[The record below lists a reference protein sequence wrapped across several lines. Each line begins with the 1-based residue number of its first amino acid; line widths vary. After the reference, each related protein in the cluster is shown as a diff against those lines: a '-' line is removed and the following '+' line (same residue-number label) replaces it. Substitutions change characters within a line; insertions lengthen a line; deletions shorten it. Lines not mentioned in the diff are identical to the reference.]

1 MSDELISLADK
12 LLEEK
17 ISLYGPQAPAT
28 LPDDVADQR
37 ARKYSYAFSDD
48 PEAPSLDEMRSS
60 VQVGDEDSQRRRALA
75 SQQMQ
80 DIQARQNVI
89 RKVIAARGNQPLSF
103 EDTDM
108 IMNVSKQSLPYTLD
122 NIFEKEYANKT
133 VTAHSLLSGAGTSD
147 EEHAVMDQTANVL
160 SRRERFQKIAEDV
173 QARYQSMSGIESGW
187 DFAKSFL
194 PFKSWWDIK
203 HTINSKETVSSF
215 LKGNAMEDIV
225 RSYWLMGEDEAATK
239 ARQDIEDLAGKNIY
253 DAIALSQALLH
264 FSGSEKFLE
273 NLGSGADLST
283 IPALKFAKSAKNLI
297 KAATTNKLDTVEI
310 LNATGNV
317 EEAARATIID
327 KITPKKIKRDM
338 SDFDILKNDIP
349 TVLNPKEVIESF
361 RPTVGLSR
369 ELANRLVKNLDDN
382 AAQFLDQ
389 LRDVTIP
396 VERLDRRTQAW
407 KLAEAQAD
415 ERLRQAFPRLEDG
428 VLNIRT
434 IYPEETA
441 ANVGF
446 RQMEIGQ
453 RTDAL
458 GKAAEASDNT
468 TAFLQTFKAVSG
480 EQLPY
485 FTKSQIANDKGF
497 LTPSSGAA
505 KPYTLEER
513 LAAAREA
520 TPASDYQHPRSAVS
534 GQVRKV
540 APAFEEG
547 ESKIPQAA
555 NVGRYTKKTIETSK
569 MVESP
574 VMNDVVL
581 TSANQ
586 NNKYAVRP
594 SGIEGSTKALSSK
607 IDTTTFK
614 LSKQGTPT
622 YLKADNDVIESISHG
637 TPTTFKTAKGSEYTV
652 LPDGTTR
659 RNKALRDEPGHEGD
673 QGIKADSQKTHY
685 VSSSDATKLADFQA
699 QHSKGV
705 KVAIREYK
713 DGRIGLYYV
722 SGKDKGKFEARTMV
736 KPLDGPQIGAIPV
749 ELWHD
754 GTKVHFGNKIVEINP
769 GLESKG
775 FSNGIVIELGKPDAK
790 PFQSEQIAQTF
801 AKSVYGLEEGSYT
814 IEAKAPNSY
823 FIGVKQ
829 TIDETSPTVRAQ
841 LAIDTEWSKTNTTS
855 IGRMLSAVRS
865 GDARIAEETMNQERK
880 NATFGSAQFMS
891 LIGKMQKEDI
901 FSLQKS
907 DKEGWKRFNQ
917 FIEAQRR
924 FIKDGKV
931 GKFSETLADFET
943 DWKQS
948 FGKTPSYEEARAY
961 WSYKQMSDFDYT
973 IRNLNVYRDKARLGM
988 MEFGLPT
995 VKGQKAGT
1003 PFVEGRIVD
1012 SIPEHQGYFPN
1023 VALWDA
1029 DPNLVR
1035 TLQTGENPLTR
1046 AQISELLATGRYKI
1060 IQLSPYSMDQIKGMN
1075 IKGLDLGDRP
1085 IRYILTDDYSQAPL
1099 RAKQLPYQPGGHI
1112 EYTTEFF
1119 ISQPNVKVNSA
1130 ENINFKYSTY
1140 YGDNNLHGID
1150 TRAEGEKFV
1159 KAYQEAINLWKSKDA
1174 RFDSYV
1180 AKNLPYTGSEL
1191 AKLLEK
1197 GTIDPNAPVMLR
1209 GKNKS
1214 LWETNPEYL
1223 RNNFVNLRRD
1233 TDDPHNIFQ
1242 GQIDLAYATERNAPI
1257 TTIVNQGSEANPVF
1271 QFRPARMVD
1280 AMSSMNR
1287 AMTDLVKGRWLED
1300 LKIKAVEDFH
1310 AKFGDLV
1317 MGDSQQSFW
1326 NNPFKNLLDPKWA
1339 ATTDLERLQAAKN
1352 YRRATL
1358 EFLNALPD
1366 EYVTLKNFQ
1375 ESVLS
1380 TIKEKVGQS
1389 VFETAELW
1397 MLHRSNSPVAT
1408 IRNIAFRSSQALFN
1422 PAVFLTQAL
1431 TSMNAVAVSPINGM
1445 KGLAAATMTNMIR
1458 YNDSPSHMAAYS
1470 KIMEAFGMSSKDFQE
1485 SVAMLKRSG
1494 MMDVGAEHAYL
1505 DTFKQSQVKKSKMG
1519 EFLDTSAIFFNEGE
1533 KFTRMTSWHTS
1544 FLDWREANP
1553 TKVVTNRD
1561 LKEIMNR
1568 ADAMGVNMTRASNA
1582 AWQQGL
1588 MSIPAQFQGYYARML
1603 DMTWGGSAGV
1613 LSQAERARIFA
1624 MNSALYGIPASLGAY
1639 IAFYPVN
1646 DVIRE
1651 GMKKKGIDPDE
1662 NVVSKILDQGLVGP
1676 MLEVVTGR
1684 KLDIGA
1690 KYGPSGQDWFRDLAN
1705 GEEGIMTKVLGGVSG
1720 RTLKQYWEST
1730 YPFRAAF
1737 LGAIGYYPDYFP
1749 IQGKDFVN
1757 LFTDNISTLS
1767 NAAKAWGIINAH
1779 EYLTKRGDA
1788 IKDLPEWEGYL
1799 YALTGIKDAK
1809 ITEAFTTRQVLQ
1821 DIDSVQREY
1830 KNLYIRDM
1838 RAALNAGE
1846 DYKQMGEYLRRAS
1859 GWIQLGKFRPDEITR
1874 MQKDALSGKWQDL
1887 ATNLDLKLAKERPE
1901 LTEAWL
1907 KGLKK

>member
-239 ARQDIEDLAGKNIY
+239 AMQDIEDLAGKNIY

-327 KITPKKIKRDM
+327 KITPKKIKGDM
-338 SDFDILKNDIP
+338 SDFDILKNDIL
-349 TVLNPKEVIESF
+349 TVLNPKEATESF

-434 IYPEETA
+434 VYPEETA

-622 YLKADNDVIESISHG
+622 YLKADNDV
-637 TPTTFKTAKGSEYTV
+637 
-652 LPDGTTR
+652 
-659 RNKALRDEPGHEGD
+659 
-673 QGIKADSQKTHY
+673 
-685 VSSSDATKLADFQA
+685 
-699 QHSKGV
+699 
-705 KVAIREYK
+705 
-713 DGRIGLYYV
+713 
-722 SGKDKGKFEARTMV
+722 
-736 KPLDGPQIGAIPV
+736 
-749 ELWHD
+749 
-754 GTKVHFGNKIVEINP
+754 
-769 GLESKG
+769 
-775 FSNGIVIELGKPDAK
+775 NGIVIELGKPDAK

-961 WSYKQMSDFDYT
+961 WSYKQISDFDYT

-1624 MNSALYGIPASLGAY
+1624 MNSALYGIPTSLGAY

-1690 KYGPSGQDWFRDLAN
+1690 KYGPGGQDWFRDLAN

-1799 YALTGIKDAK
+1799 YALTGVKDAK

>member
-327 KITPKKIKRDM
+327 KITPKKIKGDM

-349 TVLNPKEVIESF
+349 TVINPKEATESF

-434 IYPEETA
+434 VYPEETA

-622 YLKADNDVIESISHG
+622 YLKADNDVI
-637 TPTTFKTAKGSEYTV
+637 P
-652 LPDGTTR
+652 PNGTT
-659 RNKALRDEPGHEGD
+659 NDL
-673 QGIKADSQKTHY
+673 
-685 VSSSDATKLADFQA
+685 
-699 QHSKGV
+699 
-705 KVAIREYK
+705 
-713 DGRIGLYYV
+713 
-722 SGKDKGKFEARTMV
+722 
-736 KPLDGPQIGAIPV
+736 
-749 ELWHD
+749 
-754 GTKVHFGNKIVEINP
+754 
-769 GLESKG
+769 
-775 FSNGIVIELGKPDAK
+775 VIELGKPDAK
-790 PFQSEQIAQTF
+790 PFQSEQIAETF
-801 AKSVYGLEEGSYT
+801 AKSIYGLQEGTYT

-823 FIGVKQ
+823 FIGIKQ

-841 LAIDTEWSKTNTTS
+841 LAIDTAWSKKDSTF

-961 WSYKQMSDFDYT
+961 WSYKQISDFDYT

-1112 EYTTEFF
+1112 EYATEFF

-1352 YRRATL
+1352 YCRATL

-1380 TIKEKVGQS
+1380 TIKEKGGQS

-1431 TSMNAVAVSPINGM
+1431 TSMNVVAVSPINGM

-1624 MNSALYGIPASLGAY
+1624 MNSALYGIPTSLGAY
-1639 IAFYPVN
+1639 VAFYPVN

-1651 GMKKKGIDPDE
+1651 GMKKRGIDPDE

-1690 KYGPSGQDWFRDLAN
+1690 KYGPGGQDWFRDLAN
-1705 GEEGIMTKVLGGVSG
+1705 GEEGSMTKVLGGVSG

-1809 ITEAFTTRQVLQ
+1809 ITEALTTRQVLQ